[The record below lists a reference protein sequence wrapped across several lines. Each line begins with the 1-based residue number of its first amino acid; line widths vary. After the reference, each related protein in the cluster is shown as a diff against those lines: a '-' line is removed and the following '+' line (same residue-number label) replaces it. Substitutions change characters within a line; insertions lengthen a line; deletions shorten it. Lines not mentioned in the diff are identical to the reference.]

1 MIFHE
6 TVCSLSILDRQGFFF
21 HQLCV
26 HVGVHGLADSIQLE
40 MCGQNHGYNRPDE
53 SGKKCAQG
61 CCVDGEWL
69 ICYPWKLSMNHCS
82 GLRV

>member
-1 MIFHE
+1 MDR
-6 TVCSLSILDRQGFFF
+6 VCF

-40 MCGQNHGYNRPDE
+40 MCGHNHGYNRPDE

-69 ICYPWKLSMNHCS
+69 IC
-82 GLRV
+82 